1 MFSRPLFVPWKWLE
15 SPSSTP
21 RGKGRRRQFA
31 DSSGRVSGNSCGLL
45 SAAGT
50 RVVRPLSPGDEK
62 GSRHLPD
69 DPSRGGVGEGAPH
82 LGNCGGQVAARSLS
96 SFSRAH
102 THTHTHEGNKETS
115 SLDSL
120 DTTGLECEA
129 APLRT
134 RTVCVSGS
142 RGASP
147 SRCCSFQACPS
158 PAPAARR
165 LRTSWPPRG
174 PAPGGRC
181 EC

>member
-102 THTHTHEGNKETS
+102 THTHTHTHTKVTKRPAPWTPWILRVWS
-115 SLDSL
+115 VRLRL
-120 DTTGLECEA
+120 CARALCACQGLGG
-129 APLRT
+129 PLP
-134 RTVCVSGS
+134 
-142 RGASP
+142 RGAAV
-147 SRCCSFQACPS
+147 F
-158 PAPAARR
+158 RR
-165 LRTSWPPRG
+165 VPHPHQQHEG
-174 PAPGGRC
+174 
-181 EC
+181 